1 MNLQQPGHQAIL
13 RALAAQHVDCVV
25 IGGAGLQLR
34 GSRQPTRDVDITIAP
49 GRANELRLEAAL
61 RALRARA
68 DGVGGVG
75 TTFSTVHGRLDVMR
89 GHERFADRASPVRVD
104 EEHQIS
110 VAHGDDILRAKEQAG
125 RPKDLAA
132 LPAHRRD
139 LLASGHLRPDQLRG
153 PTEASEPERETP
165 AYLLAALGER
175 PDDPQLRRLWEHTAV
190 TIEDFR
196 TRWTVTDPNRAL
208 GERPTTAGTQ
218 LRDFSA
224 HSTRIDR
231 TRDLLTRGPGRG
243 REP

>member
-1 MNLQQPGHQAIL
+1 VNLQQPGHQAIL

-110 VAHGDDILRAKEQAG
+110 VAHGDDILRAKNRPAARKTLLRYPPIAAIYWQAG
-125 RPKDLAA
+125 TCDPTSFVGPPRP
-132 LPAHRRD
+132 PSPSERRPPTCSPRW
-139 LLASGHLRPDQLRG
+139 AS
-153 PTEASEPERETP
+153 A
-165 AYLLAALGER
+165 
-175 PDDPQLRRLWEHTAV
+175 
-190 TIEDFR
+190 
-196 TRWTVTDPNRAL
+196 
-208 GERPTTAGTQ
+208 PTT
-218 LRDFSA
+218 
-224 HSTRIDR
+224 HSSGACGST
-231 TRDLLTRGPGRG
+231 P
-243 REP
+243 P